1 MTDVAVVGFA
11 QSPCGVREDATT
23 SGVEMLV
30 PIFAEVFGATGLT
43 KADIGFWC
51 SGSSDYLAGRAFS
64 FVSAVDAIGAV
75 PPAMESHVEMDGA
88 WALYEAWVK
97 ILTGEAEIALAYGF
111 GKSSGAELRRV
122 LALQLDPYL
131 LAPLWPDSVSVAALQ
146 ARLGLEAGRWTEKDM
161 AEVAAR
167 SRAAAA
173 ANPRAQVSGE
183 VTADDLLARP
193 YVAEPLRAHDCAPVG
208 DGAAVVIMASAE
220 RARDL
225 CARPAWITGFAHRI
239 DSGSLGARDLLAVP
253 SAAAAA
259 RAAGISAGIAPVEVG
274 PVEVA
279 PVEVA
284 PVDVAPVEVAE
295 LHAPFTHQEI
305 LLREALG
312 LGDGVAVNPSGGAL
326 CGNPMFAAGLA
337 RIGMAAQAVMSG
349 QAQRALGH
357 ATSGP
362 ALQQN
367 LVCVLER
374 GGTMKQLAAVL
385 GVGQTR
391 HRSKRTDVS
400 IAGLCREAA
409 DRALQDAGLALA
421 DIDAVV
427 VGKAPDLF
435 EGVMMPELYLADALG
450 AVGKPLLRV
459 HTAGSVG
466 GATGIVAASLVQAGL
481 HRRVLAVAFE
491 KQSESNA
498 MWALSIAPPFSLPVV
513 AGAGGYFAPHIRAYI
528 RRSGA
533 PSHIG
538 AMVAVKD
545 RRNGALNPYAHL
557 QQADITLESVQAS
570 PMLWDPVRYD
580 ETCPSSDGA
589 CAVVIGDEAAAE
601 ASQAPVAWIRATAM
615 RSEPTMFAGKDHV
628 NPRAGAEAAAALW
641 RQAGITDPL
650 DEIDV
655 AEIYVPFSWYEPM
668 WLENLGFAAPGE
680 GWRLTEAGE
689 TAIGGRLPVNPSGG
703 VLSSNPIGASGLLR
717 FAEAALQVMGKAGAH
732 QVPGARTALGH
743 AYGGGSQF
751 FSMWVVSS
759 TPR

>member
-75 PPAMESHVEMDGA
+75 PPTMESHVEMDGA

-167 SRAAAA
+167 SRAAAL

-259 RAAGISAGIAPVEVG
+259 LAAGVAASAE
-274 PVEVA
+274 
-279 PVEVA
+279 
-284 PVDVAPVEVAE
+284 VAPVEVAE

-367 LVCVLER
+367 LVCVL
-374 GGTMKQLAAVL
+374 
-385 GVGQTR
+385 
-391 HRSKRTDVS
+391 
-400 IAGLCREAA
+400 
-409 DRALQDAGLALA
+409 
-421 DIDAVV
+421 
-427 VGKAPDLF
+427 
-435 EGVMMPELYLADALG
+435 
-450 AVGKPLLRV
+450 
-459 HTAGSVG
+459 
-466 GATGIVAASLVQAGL
+466 
-481 HRRVLAVAFE
+481 
-491 KQSESNA
+491 
-498 MWALSIAPPFSLPVV
+498 
-513 AGAGGYFAPHIRAYI
+513 
-528 RRSGA
+528 SG
-533 PSHIG
+533 
-538 AMVAVKD
+538 
-545 RRNGALNPYAHL
+545 
-557 QQADITLESVQAS
+557 
-570 PMLWDPVRYD
+570 
-580 ETCPSSDGA
+580 
-589 CAVVIGDEAAAE
+589 E
-601 ASQAPVAWIRATAM
+601 AS
-615 RSEPTMFAGKDHV
+615 
-628 NPRAGAEAAAALW
+628 
-641 RQAGITDPL
+641 
-650 DEIDV
+650 
-655 AEIYVPFSWYEPM
+655 
-668 WLENLGFAAPGE
+668 
-680 GWRLTEAGE
+680 
-689 TAIGGRLPVNPSGG
+689 
-703 VLSSNPIGASGLLR
+703 
-717 FAEAALQVMGKAGAH
+717 
-732 QVPGARTALGH
+732 
-743 AYGGGSQF
+743 
-751 FSMWVVSS
+751 
-759 TPR
+759 